1 MQSIPKDVELYIY
14 RLIHES
20 LMKELVKEYHSLY
33 KWGNQTLLG
42 RGLVSTGT
50 SLDILVANYRDCT
63 DYETIHTILE
73 SRWKPGR
80 CIGFLPN
87 KYFYS
92 SGLNSPFG
100 YKK

>member
-1 MQSIPKDVELYIY
+1 MKSIPKDVELYIY
-14 RLIHES
+14 RFIHES
-20 LMKELVKEYHSLY
+20 LMKEIVREYHSLY
-33 KWGNQTLLG
+33 KWTNETVVSA
-42 RGLVSTGT
+42 GLASVDTSTIT
-50 SLDILVANYRDCT
+50 PIANYRFYT
-63 DYETIHTILE
+63 GYRTIHPILE